1 MRNLIYPAVFIKEE
15 EGYSVSFPDLEGCF
29 TQGETLEESFKN
41 ASEALAL
48 YLDGL
53 DVLPVATSFENV
65 NAESNQTV
73 MLVEADDS
81 TDIVYF
87 KKADAPKFIKE
98 GLEKKGF
105 SKYQASKI
113 LGVDRSYLTYLE
125 KGERV
130 PSVDMAKK
138 IATLLDFDWRVF
150 YA

>member
-1 MRNLIYPAVFIKEE
+1 MKNLIYPAIFTKED
-15 EGYSVSFPDLEGCF
+15 EGYSVSFPDLDGCF
-29 TQGETLEESFKN
+29 SQGDTLEDAFKY
-41 ASEALAL
+41 ASESLAL
-48 YLDGL
+48 FLDGL
-53 DVLPVATSFENV
+53 SELPKATPFNDVVKQDG
-65 NAESNQTV
+65 QTV

-81 TDIVYF
+81 IDIVYF
-87 KKADAPKFIKE
+87 KKADAPKFIKA

-130 PSVDMAKK
+130 PSVEMAKR
-138 IATLLDFDWRVF
+138 IATLLEFGWRVF

>member
-1 MRNLIYPAVFIKEE
+1 MRNLIYPAIFTKES
-15 EGYSVSFPDLEGCF
+15 EGYFVTFPDLEGCF
-29 TQGETLEESFKN
+29 SQGDTLEDAFKF

-53 DVLPVATSFENV
+53 SELPNATPFNDVVLS
-65 NAESNQTV
+65 SNQTA

-81 TDIVYF
+81 SDIVYF
-87 KKADAPKFIKE
+87 KKADAPSFIKN
-98 GLEKKGF
+98 GLESKGL

-130 PSVDMAKK
+130 PSVEMAKR
-138 IATLLDFDWRVF
+138 IATLLGFDWRVF